1 MHELGVVFRV
11 VEDLKQVAGENDL
24 SAIHK
29 VTISL
34 GEVSTVVPEFLQD
47 CWKWARKRT
56 PLLEETELVIEKIPA
71 VTLCGD
77 CGKSYETVKYAKKC
91 PHCGSDHTWLIQG
104 NEFLIKEIE
113 VPEPEEEN
121 PGDHNREK
129 CGTAR
134 KTSA

>member
-11 VEDLKQVAGENDL
+11 VEDLKQVAGENNL
-24 SAIHK
+24 SAIHR

-47 CWKWARKRT
+47 CWKWARKHT

>member
-11 VEDLKQVAGENDL
+11 VEDLKQVAGENGL
-24 SAIHK
+24 SAIHR

-56 PLLEETELVIEKIPA
+56 PLLEETELAIEKIPA

-77 CGKSYETVKYAKKC
+77 CGKTTSVF
-91 PHCGSDHTWLIQG
+91 WL
-104 NEFLIKEIE
+104 
-113 VPEPEEEN
+113 
-121 PGDHNREK
+121 
-129 CGTAR
+129 TAECCCE
-134 KTSA
+134 

>member
-24 SAIHK
+24 SAIHR

-34 GEVSTVVPEFLQD
+34 GEVSTVVPEYLQD
-47 CWKWARKRT
+47 CWKWARRRT

-121 PGDHNREK
+121 SGDHNQEK
-129 CGTAR
+129 CGTAK

>member
-1 MHELGVVFRV
+1 
-11 VEDLKQVAGENDL
+11 
-24 SAIHK
+24 
-29 VTISL
+29 
-34 GEVSTVVPEFLQD
+34 VSTVVPEFLQD

>member
-11 VEDLKQVAGENDL
+11 VEDLKQVAGENGL
-24 SAIHK
+24 SAIYR

-56 PLLEETELVIEKIPA
+56 PLLEETELAIEKIPA

-113 VPEPEEEN
+113 VPELEDECC
-121 PGDHNREK
+121 GDGFKELV
-129 CGTAR
+129 
-134 KTSA
+134 